1 MAVEIGRSVDW
12 LTLHSEPNRQFS
24 NAEDGKRNALRSSI
38 KRWTRMI
45 DWAVIAG
52 LSLMIVAALVRAAE
66 LLPSAASV
74 LR

>member
-1 MAVEIGRSVDW
+1 
-12 LTLHSEPNRQFS
+12 
-24 NAEDGKRNALRSSI
+24 
-38 KRWTRMI
+38 MI

-66 LLPSAASV
+66 LLPAAGSG